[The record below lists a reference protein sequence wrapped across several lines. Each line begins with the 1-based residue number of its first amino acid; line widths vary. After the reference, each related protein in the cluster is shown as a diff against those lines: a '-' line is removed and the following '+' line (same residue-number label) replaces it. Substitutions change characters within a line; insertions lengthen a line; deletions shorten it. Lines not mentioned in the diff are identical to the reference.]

1 VVATSEEMKWG
12 ITGGSG
18 QLAQSLVDLLS
29 KEGIQYVAWDHS
41 EVDIGDPS
49 SIEKISGCQPSVL
62 INCAAWT
69 DVDGAEEFFEDALKV
84 NQVGT
89 QNVAIAARELNIPL
103 IHISSDY
110 VFSGT
115 KSQPWNINDVAEP
128 TSKYGLSKLLSE
140 RKIQEIWPD
149 KSLIFRT
156 AWLYSP
162 YKKNFAKTMIHKA
175 LASKQ
180 AVSVVN
186 DQTGQPTNAH
196 DLAAQILSSVKNQ
209 IPSGIYHATN
219 SGQATWW
226 DFACRLFQLCGES
239 TDRVKPVM
247 SQDFPS
253 KVKRPTYSVLDHSEW
268 SKVGIGEMRDWKV
281 ALDESFPEIRNV
293 VERELSLG

>member
-1 VVATSEEMKWG
+1 MATSEEMKWG

-18 QLAQSLVDLLS
+18 QLARSLVDLLS

-69 DVDGAEEFFEDALKV
+69 DVDGAEDFFEDALKV

-115 KSQPWNINDVAEP
+115 KSQPWNINDIAEP
-128 TSKYGLSKLLSE
+128 TSKYGVSKLLSE

-162 YKKNFAKTMIHKA
+162 YKRNFAKTMIHKA

-196 DLAAQILSSVKNQ
+196 DLAAQILSSVKDQ

-247 SQDFPS
+247 SRDFPS
-253 KVKRPTYSVLDHSEW
+253 RVKRPTYSVLDLSEW
-268 SKVGIGEMRDWKV
+268 SKVGIEEMRDWKA

>member
-1 VVATSEEMKWG
+1 MATSEEMKWG

-18 QLAQSLVDLLS
+18 QLARSLVDLLS

-49 SIEKISGCQPSVL
+49 SIEKISGCEPTVL

-69 DVDGAEEFFEDALKV
+69 DVDGAEDFFEDALKV

-89 QNVAIAARELNIPL
+89 QNVAVAARELNIPL

-128 TSKYGLSKLLSE
+128 TSKYGVSKLLSE

-162 YKKNFAKTMIHKA
+162 YKRNFAKTMIHKA

-253 KVKRPTYSVLDHSEW
+253 RVKRPTYSVLDHSEW
-268 SKVGIGEMRDWKV
+268 SKVGIEEMRDWKA

>member
-1 VVATSEEMKWG
+1 MATSEEMKWG

-18 QLAQSLVDLLS
+18 QLARSLVDLLS
-29 KEGIQYVAWDHS
+29 KEGIQYVAWNRS

-49 SIEKISGCQPSVL
+49 SIEKIAGCRPTIL

-69 DVDGAEEFFEDALKV
+69 DVDRAEDFFEDAVKV

-89 QNVAIAARELNIPL
+89 QNVALTAKELNIPL
-103 IHISSDY
+103 VHISTDY

-115 KSQPWNINDVAEP
+115 KSEPWSVYDVAEP
-128 TSKYGLSKLLSE
+128 TSKYGLSKLLGE
-140 RKIQEIWPD
+140 RRVQEIWPE

-162 YKKNFAKTMIHKA
+162 YKKNFAKTMIREA

-209 IPSGIYHATN
+209 IPAGIYHATN

-226 DFACRLFQLCGES
+226 EFACQLFQLCGES
-239 TDRVKPVM
+239 KDRVKPVM

-253 KVKRPTYSVLDHSEW
+253 RVKRPTYSVLNHLEW

-281 ALDESFPEIRNV
+281 ALDESFPEIRNE
-293 VERELSLG
+293 VEREFSLG

>member
-18 QLAQSLVDLLS
+18 QLARSLVDLLS

-69 DVDGAEEFFEDALKV
+69 DVDGAEDFFEDALKV

-128 TSKYGLSKLLSE
+128 TSKYGVSKLLSE

-162 YKKNFAKTMIHKA
+162 YKRNFAKTMIHKA

-196 DLAAQILSSVKNQ
+196 DLAAQILSSVKDQ

-253 KVKRPTYSVLDHSEW
+253 RVKRPTYSVLDHSEW
-268 SKVGIGEMRDWKV
+268 SKVGIEEMRDWKA

>member
-1 VVATSEEMKWG
+1 MATSEEMKWG

-18 QLAQSLVDLLS
+18 QLARSLVDLLS

-69 DVDGAEEFFEDALKV
+69 DVDGAEDFFEDALKV

-128 TSKYGLSKLLSE
+128 TSKYGVSKLLSE

-162 YKKNFAKTMIHKA
+162 YKRNFAKTMIHKA

-196 DLAAQILSSVKNQ
+196 DLAAQILSSVKDQ

-247 SQDFPS
+247 SRDFPS
-253 KVKRPTYSVLDHSEW
+253 RVKRPTYSVLDLSEW
-268 SKVGIGEMRDWKV
+268 SKVGIEEMRDWKA

>member
-1 VVATSEEMKWG
+1 MATSKEMKWG

-18 QLAQSLVDLLS
+18 QLARSLVDLLS
-29 KEGIQYVAWDHS
+29 KEGVQYVAWDHS

-69 DVDGAEEFFEDALKV
+69 DVDGAEDFFEDALKV

-128 TSKYGLSKLLSE
+128 TSKYGVSKLLSE

-162 YKKNFAKTMIHKA
+162 YKRNFAKTMIRKA

-196 DLAAQILSSVKNQ
+196 DLAAQILSSVRSQ

-239 TDRVKPVM
+239 TDRVKPIM
-247 SQDFPS
+247 SQDLPS
-253 KVKRPTYSVLDHSEW
+253 RVKRPTYSVLDHSEW

-293 VERELSLG
+293 VEGELSLG

>member
-1 VVATSEEMKWG
+1 MATSKEMKWG

-18 QLAQSLVDLLS
+18 QLARSLVDLLS

-69 DVDGAEEFFEDALKV
+69 DVDGAEDFFEDALKV

-89 QNVAIAARELNIPL
+89 QNVAVAARELNIPL

-128 TSKYGLSKLLSE
+128 TSKYGVSKLLSE

-162 YKKNFAKTMIHKA
+162 YKRNFAKTMIHKA

-186 DQTGQPTNAH
+186 DQTGQPTNAQ

-253 KVKRPTYSVLDHSEW
+253 RVKRPTYSVLDHSEW

>member
-1 VVATSEEMKWG
+1 MATSEEMKWG

-18 QLAQSLVDLLS
+18 QLARSLVDLLS

-69 DVDGAEEFFEDALKV
+69 DVDGAEDFFEDALKV

-128 TSKYGLSKLLSE
+128 TSKYGVSKLLSE

-162 YKKNFAKTMIHKA
+162 YKRNFAKTMIHKA

-196 DLAAQILSSVKNQ
+196 DLAAQILSSVKDQ

-253 KVKRPTYSVLDHSEW
+253 RVKRPTYSVLDHSEW
-268 SKVGIGEMRDWKV
+268 SKVGIEEMRDWKA

>member
-1 VVATSEEMKWG
+1 MKWG

-18 QLAQSLVDLLS
+18 QLARSLVDLLS

-69 DVDGAEEFFEDALKV
+69 DVDGAEDFFEDALKV

-128 TSKYGLSKLLSE
+128 TSKYGVSKLLSE

-162 YKKNFAKTMIHKA
+162 YKRNFAKTMIRKA

-180 AVSVVN
+180 AVSVVY
-186 DQTGQPTNAH
+186 DQTGQPTNAY
-196 DLAAQILSSVKNQ
+196 DLVAQILSSVRNQ

-247 SQDFPS
+247 SRDFPS
-253 KVKRPTYSVLDHSEW
+253 RVKRPTYSVLDLSEW
-268 SKVGIGEMRDWKV
+268 SKVGIEEMRDWKA